1 MILASLGTHAAPMR
15 ELEAVL
21 ADWSRREP
29 VVLCSAAH
37 GSPPGVDCRGLVAP
51 SVLRELIREA
61 RVVVCHAG
69 PASLHDCWEIGIRPV
84 VIPRSPRRG
93 EHVDDHQERFAAR
106 LPSRLAQVVAVSE
119 LGRVLAE
126 GRDHTAPGV
135 VDPAFA
141 VGFGRLVDA
150 TLARRRRGWWR
161 R

>member
-21 ADWSRREP
+21 ADWSKREP

-37 GSPPGVDCRGLVAP
+37 ESPPGVDCRGLVAP
-51 SVLRELIREA
+51 RVLRALIREA

-69 PASLHDCWEIGIRPV
+69 PASLHDCWESGVRPV

-106 LPSRLAQVVAVSE
+106 LPPRLAQVVPVSE

-126 GRDHTAPGV
+126 ERDHTAHV
-135 VDPAFA
+135 AVDLLSNELF
-141 VGFGRLVDA
+141 GFQ
-150 TLARRRRGWWR
+150 
-161 R
+161 